1 MYYLNSIWNATY
13 SCYVI
18 CLWIYYIWLYMYTIF
33 FSLLSVDG
41 HVGWF
46 HNLAVNITAMIMST
60 KISLTYWFQTLWLAT
75 QKWDCWSNGNSIY
88 SVWGNLHSFTF
99 LAAVLKGSFSCVLT
113 HIYFFPS
120 FWQQP
125 FWQHSL
131 RKPGSRGK
139 FLVIV
144 HPGKQLLMVQVVEFL
159 LATREI

>member
-113 HIYFFPS
+113 HIYFFHLFDSSHSDSTPWGSLAPEAS
-120 FWQQP
+120 FLWLCTLGNSC
-125 FWQHSL
+125 WWC
-131 RKPGSRGK
+131 K
-139 FLVIV
+139 
-144 HPGKQLLMVQVVEFL
+144 
-159 LATREI
+159 